1 MAIHSFRRETAAI
14 HASADDTS
22 EPAERDETLRHEKH
36 ELIDDVASLPG
47 SANQFVQLELSGVG
61 EHL

>member
-1 MAIHSFRRETAAI
+1 MAIHSFREETAII

-22 EPAERDETLRHEKH
+22 EPAERDETLLHEKH
-36 ELIDDVASLPG
+36 ELIDAFASLTG
-47 SANQFVQLELSGVG
+47 SANQFVRLELSGVG